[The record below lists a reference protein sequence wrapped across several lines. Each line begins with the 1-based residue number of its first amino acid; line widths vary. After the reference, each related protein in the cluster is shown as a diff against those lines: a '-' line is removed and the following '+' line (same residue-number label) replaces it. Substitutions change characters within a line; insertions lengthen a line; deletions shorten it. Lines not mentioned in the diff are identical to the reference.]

1 MKAVAH
7 ASNSSSTSIT
17 NRIEPSSTRIGLIDT
32 IMRCADQNPFT
43 LTIIQQQSRVT
54 PSRDPATA
62 SFRNDQ
68 TLKRNSTPYKSVS

>member
-1 MKAVAH
+1 MMNLSLSCQTHICMLDNKE
-7 ASNSSSTSIT
+7 NS
-17 NRIEPSSTRIGLIDT
+17 GLTAPIVLIPT
-32 IMRCADQNPFT
+32 KRSGRAA
-43 LTIIQQQSRVT
+43 